1 VLAEEKIT
9 MSGLIDVHGHIVLES
24 TMGAAGP
31 VCGPELGAYED
42 GTTWFRVGDFRLDGV
57 PYRESLFMQVGL
69 RLEAMDE
76 QGIRVQA
83 LSPNPLTY
91 LNYIPAEDAISYCR
105 AHNDELAEI
114 VRAHPDR
121 FVGLAQLPIQDV
133 PASIA
138 ELERCVNELGLLGS
152 YLGTNFGTDLDD
164 ESLDPFYQACVELDV
179 PVFFHPCTSGLDGPL
194 QDARYRRFD
203 FDLVIEFSVEEMITV
218 AMLVF
223 GGVNR
228 RHPDLD
234 ICISHGGGSMPMH
247 RGKFRK
253 LAERRP
259 SSPDWIKEPG
269 AFDAAVDRLW
279 FDCHVAGDAEFNF
292 AVEQMGT
299 DRLVFGTNFGGWD
312 KGTIGHLGDLPELL
326 NANAVRLLRLE
337 KRAPHL
343 IEG

>member
-1 VLAEEKIT
+1 
-9 MSGLIDVHGHIVLES
+9 MDGLIDVHGHIVLES

-42 GTTWFRVGDFRLDGV
+42 GTTWFRVGDWRLDGV

-91 LNYIPAEDAISYCR
+91 LHHIPAKDAINYCR
-105 AHNDELAEI
+105 THNDELAEI
-114 VRAHPDR
+114 VRAHPAR
-121 FVGLAQLPIQDV
+121 FVGLASLPMQDIDAAV
-133 PASIA
+133 T
-138 ELERCVNELGLLGS
+138 ELQRCVSELGLLGG
-152 YLGTNFGTDLDD
+152 YIGTNFGMHLDD
-164 ESLDPFYQACVELDV
+164 ERLDPFYAAFADLDA
-179 PVFFHPCTSGLDGPL
+179 PLFFHPTSSGLDGPC
-194 QDARYRRFD
+194 QDERYLRFSLE
-203 FDLVIEFSVEEMITV
+203 LVVEYSVEEMLTV

-223 GGVNR
+223 GGVGR

-234 ICISHGGGSMPMH
+234 ICISHGGGSTPMH
-247 RGKFRK
+247 RAKLRK

-279 FDCHVAGDAEFNF
+279 FDCHVTGDNEFNF
-292 AVEQMGT
+292 AVQQMGT

-326 NANAVRLLRLE
+326 NANAARLLRLE

-343 IEG
+343 IPT